1 MANKART
8 SSLSQI
14 SWSIKI
20 FFKSPINNCREFKIA
35 IAKQTISNNLG
46 GYNTS
51 ESKAEPID
59 LKISF
64 LHLLLLLLLLCI
76 LLLLLLL
83 LLLSLLLQSKSQC
96 AMPRSDRPAAPH
108 KRHLTDEL
116 GIYKRDPAD
125 EPGMPRP
132 LLHSVSESQMRGRT
146 RLGSTVTRSPAIQ
159 PVRLAP
165 STTCTMC
172 WSSLRSSL
180 CLSVTETKRCG
191 GSVALETIPTRILSL
206 WQTHGSNFLVV
217 TALPTAIRVGLSASG
232 HQAKWEY
239 IFTTGH
245 DMAHILSSCP
255 LKCQCGTETSLST
268 SHCPWAWGSRPH

>member
-1 MANKART
+1 M
-8 SSLSQI
+8 
-14 SWSIKI
+14 
-20 FFKSPINNCREFKIA
+20 
-35 IAKQTISNNLG
+35 G

-51 ESKAEPID
+51 ESKEEPID

-64 LHLLLLLLLLCI
+64 LHILLLLLLLCI

-206 WQTHGSNFLVV
+206 
-217 TALPTAIRVGLSASG
+217 
-232 HQAKWEY
+232 
-239 IFTTGH
+239 
-245 DMAHILSSCP
+245 
-255 LKCQCGTETSLST
+255 
-268 SHCPWAWGSRPH
+268 